1 MKLSQQIWR
10 PPSEAKQGQR
20 VTEVMIEQG
29 TEAEFVVVAEVVVV
43 LGLLSLQKMRETA
56 GLI

>member
-10 PPSEAKQGQR
+10 PLSEAKQGQR

-43 LGLLSLQKMRETA
+43 
-56 GLI
+56 